1 MTGIGR
7 VTLVTATPKQ
17 ARRWHGFTLIEV
29 MISMALLSAI
39 LTGAMSAMVT
49 FANSTQ
55 TNVQASDMQDNARR
69 SLEYLEADLRS
80 AGVGSS
86 NGTVGIAPSGAW
98 SARIPTLYTPMAAT
112 TYKDPSGNN
121 YTLTS
126 LYIIGAEPATLGPTV
141 SGDGVLAVITS
152 PDGVQLTC
160 TSAAGAYVQCNQS
173 SIGADGLEHQVLL
186 TDPTTS
192 TFFPLLVHDHQR
204 ASIISPTAVSGA
216 VSVAS
221 RQTVTFAEGV
231 GALGPIS
238 PDPSAP
244 FGFAQGF
251 QVSRARVIH
260 WYLKQ
265 AVGQL
270 PRLYRSRPALTSGSG
285 NCANPF
291 LDETNG
297 GTITGTEMG
306 AGPIESLQ
314 FRFIFDTSQQD
325 DPTKYDMVSTIDPCD
340 VNAPTRMRQ
349 LREVRIQMVAISS
362 TTAKDTS
369 GNAVVSRFATPLF
382 EGTTVG
388 AGKDKY
394 PRRAYVSR
402 IAPRNIQ
409 PYRL

>member
-1 MTGIGR
+1 MT
-7 VTLVTATPKQ
+7 VTPKQ
-17 ARRWHGFTLIEV
+17 VRLTRGFTLIEIMV
-29 MISMALLSAI
+29 SLGLLSAI
-39 LTGAMSAMVT
+39 LAGTMSAMIT
-49 FANSTQ
+49 FSNSTQ
-55 TNVQASDMQDNARR
+55 ANVQASDMQDNARR
-69 SLEYLEADLRS
+69 SLEVLEADLRS

-98 SARIPTLYTPMAAT
+98 TARIPTIFTGPAL
-112 TYKDPSGNN
+112 TYKDPSNNN

-152 PDGVQLTC
+152 PSGVQLTC

-173 SIGADGLEHQVLL
+173 SVGADGLEHQILL

-204 ASIISPTAVSGA
+204 ASIISPTAVSGT
-216 VSVAS
+216 VAAGS
-221 RQTVTFAEGV
+221 RQTVTFAESG

-265 AVGQL
+265 ATGQP
-270 PRLYRSRPALTSGSG
+270 PRLYRSRPALTTGGGS
-285 NCANPF
+285 CANPF

-297 GTITGTEMG
+297 GAIVGVEMG

-314 FRFIFDTSQQD
+314 FRFMFDSSQQD
-325 DPTKYDMVSTIDPCD
+325 DPTKYDMISAIDPCD
-340 VNAPTRMRQ
+340 TNAPTRMRQ

-362 TTAKDTS
+362 TTQKDTS
-369 GNAVVSRFATPLF
+369 GTPVVSRFTTPVF
-382 EGTTVG
+382 EGTAIG

>member
-1 MTGIGR
+1 MR
-7 VTLVTATPKQ
+7 VTLSAA
-17 ARRWHGFTLIEV
+17 ARRTTRLGRGFTLIEIMV
-29 MISMALLSAI
+29 SLGLLSAI
-39 LTGAMSAMVT
+39 MAGAMSAMIT
-49 FANSTQ
+49 FSNSTQ
-55 TNVQASDMQDNARR
+55 SNVQTSDLQDNARR
-69 SLEYLEADLRS
+69 SLEMLEADLRS

-98 SARIPTLYTPMAAT
+98 AARIPTIYTPTTAT
-112 TYKDPSGNN
+112 TYKDPSGNT

-126 LYIIGAEPATLGPTV
+126 LYIVGAEPATLGPTV
-141 SGDGVLAVITS
+141 SGDGVLAVIAS

-160 TSAAGAYVQCNQS
+160 TSPAGAYVQCNAS
-173 SIGADGLEHQVLL
+173 SIGADGLEHQILL

-192 TFFPLLVHDHQR
+192 AFFPLLVHDHQR
-204 ASIISPTAVSGA
+204 ASIISPTAVSGTVA
-216 VSVAS
+216 AAS
-221 RQTVTFAEGV
+221 RQTVTIAESG

-238 PDPSAP
+238 PSPEAP

-251 QVSRARVIH
+251 QVSRMRVVH

-265 AVGQL
+265 ALGQA
-270 PRLYRSRPALTSGSG
+270 PRLYRSRPALTSSAGS
-285 NCANPF
+285 CANPF

-297 GTITGTEMG
+297 GTAVGIEMG

-314 FRFIFDTSQQD
+314 FRFMFDTSQQD

-340 VNAPTRMRQ
+340 ATAPTRMRQ
-349 LREVRIQMVAISS
+349 LREVRIQMVAISA
-362 TTAKDTS
+362 TKAKDTS
-369 GNAVVSRFATPLF
+369 GANLVSRFTTPLF

-388 AGKDKY
+388 AGKDQY